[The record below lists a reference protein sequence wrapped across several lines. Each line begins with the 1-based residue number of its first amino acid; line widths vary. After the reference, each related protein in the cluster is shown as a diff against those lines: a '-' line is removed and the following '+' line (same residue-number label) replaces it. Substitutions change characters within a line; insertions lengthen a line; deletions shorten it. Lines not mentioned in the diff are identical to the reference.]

1 MSNICVYYDK
11 INHLNNDF
19 IMAYTKDD
27 WKKRIAERSDMS
39 TSLIHLTRENS
50 EQTIVDILYS
60 ILKDKKIKGS
70 TTSSG
75 FIVGNEKVV
84 CFQDAPLYSI
94 CQNTFFEQKK
104 REKDVNYKLRYKA
117 FGLLFDKQFMYNKGS
132 RPVIYE
138 KTEIAKTFLL
148 PSEYWRIVNFNLEND
163 ISIIDWTHEREWRIK
178 GDFEF
183 ELSDVTI
190 IVPRQSHI
198 KELISKF
205 KDDGIDLMNEIKG
218 IVTLEHLLY

>member
-1 MSNICVYYDK
+1 
-11 INHLNNDF
+11 
-19 IMAYTKDD
+19 MAYTKDD
-27 WKKRIAERSDMS
+27 WKRRIAERNDMS
-39 TSLIHLTRENS
+39 TSLIHLTREKPT
-50 EQTIVDILYS
+50 QTQIDVLYTILR
-60 ILKDKKIKGS
+60 DKKINGS

-75 FIVGNEKVV
+75 FIVGSEKAV

-104 REKDVNYKLRYKA
+104 MEQDKTYKLRYRA
-117 FGLLFDKQFMYNKGS
+117 FGLLFDKQFAYKKGA

-138 KTEIAKTFLL
+138 KTDIAKTFL
-148 PSEYWRIVNFNLEND
+148 PSSEYWRIVNFNLEND
-163 ISIIDWTHEREWRIK
+163 GSIIDWTHEREWRIK

-190 IVPRQSHI
+190 IVIRQSHI

-205 KDDGIDLMNEIKG
+205 KNEGIDLMNEIKG

>member
-1 MSNICVYYDK
+1 
-11 INHLNNDF
+11 
-19 IMAYTKDD
+19 MAYTKED
-27 WKKRIAERSDMS
+27 WKKRIAERNDMS

-50 EQTIVDILYS
+50 TQSVVNVLYN

-70 TTSSG
+70 TTGSG
-75 FIVGNEKVV
+75 FIIGSEKAV

-94 CQNTFFEQKK
+94 CRNTFFEQKK
-104 REKDVNYKLRYKA
+104 MEQDKNYKLRYRA
-117 FGLLFDKQFMYNKGS
+117 LRLLFDKQYAYKKGA

-138 KTEIAKTFLL
+138 KTEIAKTFL
-148 PSEYWRIVNFNLEND
+148 PSSEHWRIVNFNLEND
-163 ISIIDWTHEREWRIK
+163 SSIIDWTHEREWRVK

-190 IVPRQSHI
+190 IVIRQNHI

>member
-1 MSNICVYYDK
+1 MP
-11 INHLNNDF
+11 
-19 IMAYTKDD
+19 YTKDD
-27 WKKRIAERSDMS
+27 WEKRIAERNDMS

-50 EQTIVDILYS
+50 TQSVVNVLYN

-70 TTSSG
+70 TTSG
-75 FIVGNEKVV
+75 FIVGNEKAV

-94 CQNTFFEQKK
+94 CQNIFFEQKK
-104 REKDVNYKLRYKA
+104 RKQDRNYKLRYRA
-117 FGLLFDKQFMYNKGS
+117 IGLLFDKQYAYKKGA

-138 KTEIAKTFLL
+138 KTDIAKTFLP
-148 PSEYWRIVNFNLEND
+148 PSEHWRIVNFNLESD
-163 ISIIDWTHEREWRIK
+163 SSIIDWTHEREWRVK

-190 IVPRQSHI
+190 IVI
-198 KELISKF
+198 KQNQIKKLISKF
-205 KDDGIDLMNEIKG
+205 KEEGIDLMNEING

>member
-1 MSNICVYYDK
+1 
-11 INHLNNDF
+11 
-19 IMAYTKDD
+19 MAYTKDN
-27 WKKRIAERSDMS
+27 WEKRIAERSDMS
-39 TSLIHLTRENS
+39 TSLIHLTRES
-50 EQTIVDILYS
+50 STLTMIDILYS

-75 FIVGNEKVV
+75 FIVGNEKAV

-94 CQNTFFEQKK
+94 CQNTFFEQKERK
-104 REKDVNYKLRYKA
+104 KDKTYKLRYRA
-117 FGLLFDKQFMYNKGS
+117 VGLLFNKQFAYKKGA

-138 KTEIAKTFLL
+138 KTDIAKAFL
-148 PSEYWRIVNFNLEND
+148 PSSEHWRIVNFNLEND
-163 ISIIDWTHEREWRIK
+163 NSIIDWTHEREWRIK

-190 IVPRQSHI
+190 IVIRQSHI

-205 KDDGIDLMNEIKG
+205 DKDGIDLMNKIKG

>member
-1 MSNICVYYDK
+1 
-11 INHLNNDF
+11 
-19 IMAYTKDD
+19 MAYTKND
-27 WKKRIAERSDMS
+27 WEKRIAERSDMS

-50 EQTIVDILYS
+50 IQTGIDVLYS

-70 TTSSG
+70 TTGSG
-75 FIVGNEKVV
+75 FIVGNEKAV

-94 CQNTFFEQKK
+94 CQNTFFEQKERK
-104 REKDVNYKLRYKA
+104 KDKTYKLRYRA
-117 FGLLFDKQFMYNKGS
+117 VGLLFNKQFAYKKGA

-138 KTEIAKTFLL
+138 KTEIAKTFLP
-148 PSEYWRIVNFNLEND
+148 PSEHWRIVNFNLEND
-163 ISIIDWTHEREWRIK
+163 TSIIDWTHEREWRIK

-190 IVPRQSHI
+190 IVIRQSHI

-205 KDDGIDLMNEIKG
+205 KNEGIDLMNEIKG

>member
-1 MSNICVYYDK
+1 
-11 INHLNNDF
+11 
-19 IMAYTKDD
+19 MAYTKED
-27 WKKRIAERSDMS
+27 WKKRIAERNDMS
-39 TSLIHLTRENS
+39 TSLIHLTKENS
-50 EQTIVDILYS
+50 SLSAIDVLYN

-70 TTSSG
+70 TTNPG
-75 FIVGNEKVV
+75 FIVGNEKAV

-104 REKDVNYKLRYKA
+104 RNEDKNYKLRYRA
-117 FGLLFDKQFMYNKGS
+117 VGLLFDKQFAYKKGA

-138 KTEIAKTFLL
+138 KTDLAKAFL
-148 PSEYWRIVNFNLEND
+148 PSSEHWRIVNFNLEND
-163 ISIIDWTHEREWRIK
+163 TSIIDWTHEREWRIK

-190 IVPRQSHI
+190 IVIRQNHI

-205 KDDGIDLMNEIKG
+205 KNEGIDLMNEIKG

>member
-1 MSNICVYYDK
+1 
-11 INHLNNDF
+11 
-19 IMAYTKDD
+19 MAYTKED
-27 WKKRIAERSDMS
+27 WKKRIAERNDMS

-50 EQTIVDILYS
+50 TQSVVNVLYN

-70 TTSSG
+70 TTGSG
-75 FIVGNEKVV
+75 FIIGSEKAV

-104 REKDVNYKLRYKA
+104 MEQDKNYKLRYRA
-117 FGLLFDKQFMYNKGS
+117 LGLLFDKQYAYKKGA

-138 KTEIAKTFLL
+138 KTEIAKTFL
-148 PSEYWRIVNFNLEND
+148 PSSEHWRIVNFNLEND
-163 ISIIDWTHEREWRIK
+163 SSIIDWTHEREWRVK

-190 IVPRQSHI
+190 IVVRQNHI